1 MHVRISM
8 NGNTI
13 LNRLLIHVC
22 STCICFVCVVYDA
35 DVKIK
40 IPFSSSSLLIL
51 VLGILHS
58 NILLHFSC
66 YITCTFIFFVKVHSN
81 NRDLFYSFHYPNY
94 IFVLQISILIKKK

>member
-1 MHVRISM
+1 MHVRIST

-13 LNRLLIHVC
+13 LCVC